1 MLSSLLR
8 TKKLEPALIFRVVLL
23 LLVICT
29 VASYQYARHKE
40 HARIATAFDELAT
53 LKAQRVQLR
62 VDGYARTLFDLR
74 GLFVANKNV
83 TNEEFQQFLRGVE
96 VTRRYPALLHI
107 GYAPLVTEAN
117 RGDLENR
124 LRGMGLRG
132 YRGLPGDFPI
142 LYGFPAIDTLLGQ
155 NLNQGQL
162 HAQTLGVARDFNQT
176 RLSSNMLL
184 RLDPGRLSGF
194 VIYLPLY
201 GDSTTAPT
209 GMAARRQALSGYL
222 FAAFR
227 TEDLIESTIG
237 TDLKQQLGLA
247 LFDGPAPDAAHLAY
261 DSGHVWPPPAG
272 EGPARYAST
281 RRTEVCGRPWTFV
294 FVALPSFVQANKSRL
309 PLVVLVGG
317 LLTSILGA
325 TLAYVGSRRWLA
337 EWRILYLV
345 FHDELTGLPNRARLR
360 ICILEAVGDEREKP
374 QPLALLIVEMTRFR
388 DINYTLGH
396 QIGDEVLK
404 QAGLRLGNVL
414 SGEATLARISDVQ
427 FGVLLPNAREG
438 KAVELA
444 RRLMAAMEEPLP
456 AHDSKYELGARVGIA
471 LISGRGCDPDDLV
484 RHADIALNRA
494 RTSGAAYVVYD
505 AALDPYKPQ
514 RLALLGDFRQ
524 AIRDDQLAMYC
535 QPKAELRT
543 GRVTSV
549 EALVRWQHPK
559 FGLLTPDKF
568 IDLIEPTELIQLLTQ
583 RMLECALGQSHEWR
597 KHDLVLPLAVN
608 LSTRNLLNPALPELV
623 GNLMTSWGAD
633 PSWLGLELT
642 ESSIMEDPPM
652 SLRVLNRLH
661 AMGLDLI
668 VDDFGTGYSSLSY
681 LMKLPVD
688 VIKIDQSF
696 IKNMTSDPDAA
707 AIVKAM
713 IELAHSMRMKVV
725 AEGTETKEVWDALKR
740 LDCDEAQGYY
750 ISPPLPAHA
759 FRAWLEHSPWQPAPA
774 CSEK

>member
-8 TKKLEPALIFRVVLL
+8 TKKLEPASIFLVVLL
-23 LLVICT
+23 LLGICT
-29 VASYQYARHKE
+29 VAAYEYAAHQER
-40 HARIATAFDELAT
+40 ARVATAFDELAA
-53 LKAQRVQLR
+53 LKMQRVQLR
-62 VDGYARTLFDLR
+62 VDGYARTLLDLR
-74 GLFVANKNV
+74 GLFVADNNV
-83 TNEEFQQFLRGVE
+83 TNEEFQRFLQGVE
-96 VTRRYPALLHI
+96 VTHRYPAMLHI
-107 GYAPLVTEAN
+107 GYAPRVTDAN

-124 LRGMGLRG
+124 LRGLGLGG

-155 NLNQGQL
+155 NLNEDQR
-162 HAQTLGVARDFNQT
+162 HTQTLGMARDVNEPQ
-176 RLSSNMLL
+176 LSSNMLL
-184 RLDPGRLSGF
+184 RLDPGRGSGF
-194 VIYLPLY
+194 VMYLPLY
-201 GDSTTAPT
+201 GDSVAPT
-209 GMAARRQALSGYL
+209 GVAARRHALSGYL

-227 TEDLIESTIG
+227 TSDLIESTIG
-237 TDLKQQLGLA
+237 ADLKQQMALA
-247 LFDGPAPDAAHLAY
+247 LFDGPAPDAARMAY
-261 DSGHVWPPPAG
+261 DSGRAWPASGGTAP
-272 EGPARYAST
+272 YAST
-281 RRTEVCGRPWTFV
+281 RRTEVGGRPWTFV
-294 FVALPSFVQANKSRL
+294 FVAGPSFVKANQSSL

-325 TLAYVGSRRWLA
+325 TLAYAGSRRWLA
-337 EWRILYLV
+337 ERQILHLAL
-345 FHDELTGLPNRARLR
+345 HDELTGLPNRAKLR
-360 ICILEAVGDEREKP
+360 TCILEAIRDEREKP
-374 QPLALLIVEMTRFR
+374 QLVALLIVEMTRFR

-396 QIGDEVLK
+396 HIGDEVLK
-404 QAGLRLGNVL
+404 QAGLRLGKVL
-414 SGEATLARISDVQ
+414 NGEATLARISNVK
-427 FGVLLPNAREG
+427 FGVLLPNASEG
-438 KAVELA
+438 QAIDLA
-444 RRLMAAMEEPLP
+444 RRLMAAMEEPLL
-456 AHDSKYELGARVGIA
+456 AQDSKYELGARAGIA
-471 LISGRGCDPDDLV
+471 SICGHARDPDVLV
-484 RHADIALNRA
+484 RHADIALNQA
-494 RTSGAAYVVYD
+494 RTSGAPYVVYD

-535 QPKAELRT
+535 QPKAALRT
-543 GRVTSV
+543 GLITGV
-549 EALVRWQHPK
+549 EALVRWQHPE
-559 FGLLTPDKF
+559 FGLLTPDEF

-623 GNLMTSWGAD
+623 GSLMATWGAD

-642 ESSIMEDPPM
+642 ESSLMEDPAL

-661 AMGLDLI
+661 AMGLDLV

-713 IELAHSMRMKVV
+713 IELAHSMRIKVV
-725 AEGTETKEVWDALKR
+725 AEGTETKEIWDALKR

-750 ISPPLPAHA
+750 ISPPLPAHE
-759 FRAWLEHSPWQPAPA
+759 FRSWLEGSAWPPGPA
-774 CSEK
+774 